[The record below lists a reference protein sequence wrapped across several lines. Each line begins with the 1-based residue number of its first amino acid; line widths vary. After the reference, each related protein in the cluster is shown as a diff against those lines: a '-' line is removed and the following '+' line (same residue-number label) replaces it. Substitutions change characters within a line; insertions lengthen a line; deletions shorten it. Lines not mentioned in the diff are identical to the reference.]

1 MSADLYFPVIIV
13 VLCWLGGRTVRTRAR
28 HAAEL
33 HETAALAAERREREA
48 QEAVGEE
55 RRRIAR
61 EMHDVV
67 AHSISVMVVQAGG
80 ARRIL
85 AADPER
91 AEEAAARIRAA
102 GTDALAEMHILLGV
116 LESAPDGAAPPTLD
130 GLEQL
135 VARTRAAGLPV
146 SLEVTGERRSLSPG
160 AELAVYRVV
169 QEALTNAMKHAG
181 SATTSVRFAWGEDA
195 LEISVADRGDGG
207 PSPQLAGAGHGLMG
221 MRERL
226 RVYGGEV
233 RTRAA
238 AGGRLRG
245 RRAAAARARD
255 GGRGMSV
262 RVLLVDDFQLVREGL
277 RMALETV
284 DGVEIVGEAGDGA
297 QGVAEAERLRPDVV
311 LMDVRMPELDGIE
324 ATRRIVALDGPPI
337 RVLLLSTFDLEEYLY
352 EAVRAGV
359 GGITLKDTPPDELAA
374 GIEALARGDALVDPE
389 TTVRLIASVTRS
401 FPAVGARPTAS
412 RR

>member
-1 MSADLYFPVIIV
+1 MTRPRTDDAALAATILVLSVGESLLSDGIKGPRGLTALAAAAMSVLLLWRRSHPVAMSALLAVLLVPSGAFLFDASTVLSTFFPVLVLAYSGAAYASRRAGALVLTMLEAATLAVTLLDDSRDAGNVYFPAAV
-13 VLCWLGGRTVRTRAR
+13 VLLVWLGGRTVQTRAR

-33 HETAALAAERREREA
+33 HETAALAAERREHEA
-48 QEAVGEE
+48 RAAVGEE

-85 AADPER
+85 AGDPER
-91 AEEAAARIRAA
+91 AEEAARRIRAA

-146 SLEVTGERRSLSPG
+146 SLEVSGERRSLSPG

-181 SATTSVRFAWGEDA
+181 SATTSVRFTWGDDA
-195 LEISVADRGDGG
+195 LEITVADRGDGG

-233 RTRAA
+233 QTGPRRE
-238 AGGRLRG
+238 GGFEV
-245 RRAAAARARD
+245 AAR
-255 GGRGMSV
+255 
-262 RVLLVDDFQLVREGL
+262 LP
-277 RMALETV
+277 LERAT
-284 DGVEIVGEAGDGA
+284 A
-297 QGVAEAERLRPDVV
+297 GVA
-311 LMDVRMPELDGIE
+311 
-324 ATRRIVALDGPPI
+324 
-337 RVLLLSTFDLEEYLY
+337 
-352 EAVRAGV
+352 
-359 GGITLKDTPPDELAA
+359 
-374 GIEALARGDALVDPE
+374 
-389 TTVRLIASVTRS
+389 
-401 FPAVGARPTAS
+401 
-412 RR
+412 